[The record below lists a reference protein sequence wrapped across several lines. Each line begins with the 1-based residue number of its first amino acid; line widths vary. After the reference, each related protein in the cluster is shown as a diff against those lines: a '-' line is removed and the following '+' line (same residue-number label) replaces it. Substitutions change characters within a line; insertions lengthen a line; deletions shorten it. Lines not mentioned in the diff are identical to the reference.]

1 MVRINFQPYTTPQLE
16 QIVKARLA
24 TARAGLPASP
34 PAPDVLAPDALKF
47 AAMKVASISGD
58 ARRVLDVCRRAAELV
73 QPARRTARTDDV
85 RAVLR
90 EMQNS
95 PTAAFL
101 RELAFH
107 ERVMLAALVRC
118 VRKEGVEEI
127 RWGEVRAAFLRS
139 LLVWRARGGWAL
151 TGGARRSS
159 TSTTCS

>member
-16 QIVKARLA
+16 QIVKARIA
-24 TARAGLPASP
+24 AARTGLPESTP
-34 PAPDVLAPDALKF
+34 PVLAPDALKF

-58 ARRVLDVCRRAAELV
+58 ARRVLDVCRRTAELV

-85 RAVLR
+85 KAVIK

-95 PTAAFL
+95 PTAAYL

-107 ERVMLAALVRC
+107 ERVMLAALVKC

-127 RWGEVRAAFLRS
+127 KWGEVSGVL
-139 LLVWRARGGWAL
+139 
-151 TGGARRSS
+151 GGAIM
-159 TSTTCS
+159 CYMY

>member
-16 QIVKARLA
+16 QIVKALLA
-24 TARAGLPASP
+24 AARTGLPESTP
-34 PAPDVLAPDALKF
+34 PVLAPDALKF

-85 RAVLR
+85 KAVIK

-95 PTAAFL
+95 PTAAYL
-101 RELAFH
+101 RELSFH
-107 ERVMLAALVRC
+107 ERVMLAALVKC

-127 RWGEVRAAFLRS
+127 KWGDVSAALVRAHSRIA
-139 LLVWRARGGWAL
+139 
-151 TGGARRSS
+151 
-159 TSTTCS
+159 C